1 MQDRDAI
8 QRLLNEA
15 KKAELSERFG
25 AVFHSCS
32 PDIPPQIESAWLKHV
47 EEFELRCRSAATTTV
62 RRYIG
67 SPPVRALGT
76 VPVGELV
83 AELRSLTEILE
94 RNNVRVDFGRPL
106 SAAERYRFL
115 TEELLDREIEDIRM
129 EGLVL
134 NFRYEEFHPDD
145 AREAAMI
152 AEDFLFAFFTRE
164 EAVLAHITGFNRLPP
179 DSGGAAGPGSFLSRL
194 RNARTTIGTVT
205 EWDATVLE
213 CALERDRAT
222 LSAFVRWSA
231 VRADPAERLTRSG
244 RALLRLR
251 QVDAL
256 WYVIDAE
263 IPGILST
270 TS

>member
-1 MQDRDAI
+1 MQDRNAI

-25 AVFHSCS
+25 AVFHSVS
-32 PDIPPQIESAWLKHV
+32 PDIPPQIECAWLKHV

-62 RRYIG
+62 RRYVG
-67 SPPVRALGT
+67 NPPVRALGA
-76 VPVGELV
+76 VPAGEVV
-83 AELRSLTEILE
+83 AELRSLMEILE

-145 AREAAMI
+145 AQDVAMI
-152 AEDFLFAFFTRE
+152 GEDFLFAFFSRE
-164 EAVLAHITGFNRLPP
+164 ESVLSHITGVDRLPREA
-179 DSGGAAGPGSFLSRL
+179 DSAAGPGSFLSRL
-194 RNARTTIGTVT
+194 RKARSKIGVFA
-205 EWDATVLE
+205 EWDATVLA
-213 CALERDRAT
+213 CALEHDRAT

-231 VRADPAERLTRSG
+231 VRAGSVKRLTRSG
-244 RALLRLR
+244 RAVLRLR
-251 QVDAL
+251 QVDTL

-263 IPGILST
+263 IPGILSMN
-270 TS
+270 S